1 MILWDCMRRAST
13 YLLIV
18 SIVVTSVCG
27 CSSGDSGRTS
37 VSGSVTFDGA
47 PVEVGQVVF
56 EPKGAG
62 RMAIGQIA
70 DGRFLI
76 PGKYGPT
83 MGEYVVRITADHPTG
98 EKVVPSSYSADQTPQ
113 DVYEQFIPAKYNNES
128 ELTISIRG
136 NQDIERDFA
145 LTSK

>member
-1 MILWDCMRRAST
+1 MVPRWAN
-13 YLLIV
+13 
-18 SIVVTSVCG
+18 TSC
-27 CSSGDSGRTS
+27 
-37 VSGSVTFDGA
+37 
-47 PVEVGQVVF
+47 
-56 EPKGAG
+56 
-62 RMAIGQIA
+62 
-70 DGRFLI
+70 
-76 PGKYGPT
+76 
-83 MGEYVVRITADHPTG
+83 DHPTG